1 MMKKRQRQEIK
12 MNKAQVSF
20 TILQTIPRLIF
31 LIIVLFSVIYLVRGY
46 VADNLNVQK
55 VQAEVFVNRIIYSPN
70 GISYY
75 DKELETTTPSLI
87 DPKLLTN
94 ANLEN
99 LMNYKDDT
107 FIAGKVILFDIQDK
121 QIASAIYNEKAYNRW
136 TPLIGQEGIGG
147 VTQFKK
153 SVLVTF
159 INEGKIRQG
168 MLKFEVLM
176 PGS

>member
-1 MMKKRQRQEIK
+1 

-55 VQAEVFVNRIIYSPN
+55 VQSEVFINRIIYSPN

-75 DKELETTTPSLI
+75 DKELETAIPGTIDPSLI
-87 DPKLLTN
+87 TD
-94 ANLEN
+94 ANLDN
-99 LMNYKDDT
+99 LMDYKDGS
-107 FIAGKVILFDIQDK
+107 FIAGKITLFDVQSK
-121 QIASAIYNEKAYNRW
+121 QIASAIYNEKTYSRW
-136 TPLIGQEGIGG
+136 KPLVGQVGIGG
-147 VTQFKK
+147 ISEFKR

-159 INEGKIRQG
+159 VDKDKLKEGI
-168 MLKFEVLM
+168 LKFEVLM